1 MKAKLIGVLVAVAA
15 LFIGAVL
22 WRTDSFVYG
31 DRMSWVEA
39 QTRTQVGA
47 MNQAL
52 GAELKSLQRVVV
64 SFTPDSFQKDRINW
78 GSLAPYYAAASFVVN
93 GNKLDPQVV
102 VVKENSKAATWD
114 QAFLRSALADLDGK
128 TPEMRFYIK
137 PFQDTKQGKHV
148 ALIFLEAGRAYA
160 LMGSGELFQSLIDT
174 QKGSLN
180 SFSIV
185 TTKGLTVGH
194 STPEYMGTVMRDD
207 PVFRDAQK
215 SGSSHGSN
223 TYALKTGEM
232 YGMYELVPR
241 SNLFILSSASLKGTM
256 QGRTGLWW
264 QFLLLGAGL
273 ILVALAAILWV
284 VTPAEKQIDELGQQ
298 LKLLQ
303 LKTSAAVPVAVP
315 TATVQTSAAKVVLPD
330 PEQMHK
336 EKVQASMRVASALA
350 HEMRGPLAS
359 ILGYSQMIL
368 AKSPESDI
376 VQSTESILR
385 ETRAAR
391 SVLDKLL
398 GYAGEEIQEKN
409 SMKVEGPLVKALKE
423 MESLFAD
430 KGVKITK
437 QIQETASLE
446 LHVDAIIRALKNI
459 LLNSVEAMERMAN
472 KEITVELFEDA
483 EGVHLNIQDTGE
495 GIEPQNAE
503 KIFDPFYTTRSFQHH
518 MGLGLSV
525 AFGIL
530 KEHNADIKV
539 ESQRG
544 QGTKVS
550 VLFKPAVKTA
560 SVLKA
565 PVEAS
570 PMIVEEH
577 VEIQSEPLVE
587 SVNQSVAPAS
597 PLDINIDA
605 MLDLPELAEAAPAS
619 KDVAEVAAVVAEQ
632 KAPTPASKVEPS
644 SVPRSAVG
652 DDDLIF
658 IDDFLEGQNKAL
670 TNEMAAPSEAAESS
684 ETVVLSPEASVTGAV
699 TSEELETMTDG
710 PVSAGFIVPPQQVA
724 ARKKSKLDSYQVD
737 IRRPGK
743 RI

>member
-1 MKAKLIGVLVAVAA
+1 MKEKLIGVLVAVAA

-47 MNQAL
+47 MNQSL
-52 GAELKSLQRVVV
+52 GAELKSLQRVVA
-64 SFTPDSFQKDRINW
+64 SFSSDSFQKERMNW
-78 GSLAPYYAAASFVVN
+78 VSLAPYYAAASFMVS

-102 VVKENSKAATWD
+102 LVKENSKAASWD
-114 QAFLRSALADLDGK
+114 REFVRSVLADLEGK

-137 PFQDTKQGKHV
+137 PFQDTKKGKHV

-160 LMGSGELFQSLIDT
+160 LMGSGELFQSLIDA

-185 TTKGLTVGH
+185 TTKGLAVGH
-194 STPEYMGTVMRDD
+194 STSEYMGTLMRDD
-207 PVFRDAQK
+207 LVFKDAQK
-215 SGSSHGSN
+215 SGASHGSN
-223 TYALKTGEM
+223 TYSRKAGEL

-241 SNLFILSSASLKGTM
+241 SNLLILSSAPLKDTM
-256 QGRTGLWW
+256 KGRSGLWW

-284 VTPAEKQIDELGQQ
+284 VAPAEKQIEDLSQALEA
-298 LKLLQ
+298 LQ
-303 LKTSAAVPVAVP
+303 SKTSTAVP
-315 TATVQTSAAKVVLPD
+315 TPSSTATIQTSTAKVVLPD
-330 PEQMHK
+330 LEQVHK
-336 EKVQASMRVASALA
+336 EKVEASMRVASALA

-368 AKSPESDI
+368 ANNPEADI
-376 VQSTESILR
+376 VQSTDSILR

-409 SMKVEGPLVKALKE
+409 LIKLEGPLVKALKE
-423 MESLFAD
+423 MEPLLID
-430 KGVKITK
+430 KGVKVIRH
-437 QIQETASLE
+437 IQETASLE

-459 LLNSVEAMERMAN
+459 LQNSVEAMERMEN
-472 KEITVELFEDA
+472 KEIVVELFEDTD
-483 EGVHLNIQDTGE
+483 GVHLNIRDSGE
-495 GIEPQNAE
+495 GIESHNAE
-503 KIFDPFYTTRSFQHH
+503 KIFDPFFTTRSFQHH

-530 KEHNADIKV
+530 KEHSADIKV

-550 VLFKPAVKTA
+550 ILFKREIKIAT
-560 SVLKA
+560 VLKA
-565 PVEAS
+565 PMEAK
-570 PMIVEEH
+570 PMIIEEPANHHPETINVPTVEEI
-577 VEIQSEPLVE
+577 VEPAVAASVEPA
-587 SVNQSVAPAS
+587 VAAS
-597 PLDINIDA
+597 PLDVNIDA
-605 MLDLPELAEAAPAS
+605 MLDFPEHIEPAIAETDLVDADKITQSDEQSNHDVPSEATPMAAI
-619 KDVAEVAAVVAEQ
+619 
-632 KAPTPASKVEPS
+632 VES
-644 SVPRSAVG
+644 ELGS
-652 DDDLIF
+652 
-658 IDDFLEGQNKAL
+658 IDDFLDNKNQPVTTQSA
-670 TNEMAAPSEAAESS
+670 SS
-684 ETVVLSPEASVTGAV
+684 EDAAQDLGQVT
-699 TSEELETMTDG
+699 TEELETMTDG
-710 PVSAGFIVPPQQVA
+710 RVSVGFVVPPHQVVSQKA
-724 ARKKSKLDSYQVD
+724 SKLDSYRVE

>member
-1 MKAKLIGVLVAVAA
+1 
-15 LFIGAVL
+15 
-22 WRTDSFVYG
+22 
-31 DRMSWVEA
+31 MSWVEA

-64 SFTPDSFQKDRINW
+64 SFTPDSFQKGRINW

-241 SNLFILSSASLKGTM
+241 SNLLILSSASLKGTM

-459 LLNSVEAMERMAN
+459 LQNSVEAMERMAN

-724 ARKKSKLDSYQVD
+724 ARKQSKLDSYQVD

>member
-52 GAELKSLQRVVV
+52 VAELKSLQRVVA
-64 SFTPDSFQKDRINW
+64 SFTPESFQKDRINW
-78 GSLAPYYAAASFVVN
+78 TSLAPYYAAASFVVN

-102 VVKENSKAATWD
+102 VAKENSKAATWD
-114 QAFLRSALADLDGK
+114 REFLRRALVDLDGK
-128 TPEMRFYIK
+128 TSEMRFYIK
-137 PFQDTKQGKHV
+137 PFQDMKKGKHV

-160 LMGSGELFQSLIDT
+160 LVGAGEIFQSLIDA

-185 TTKGLTVGH
+185 TTKGLAVGH
-194 STPEYMGTVMRDD
+194 STPEYMGTLMKDD
-207 PVFRDAQK
+207 PIFREAQK

-223 TYALKTGEM
+223 TYARKAGEL

-241 SNLFILSSASLKGTM
+241 SNLLILSSASLKQTM
-256 QGRTGLWW
+256 QGRSGLWW

-284 VTPAEKQIDELGQQ
+284 VTPAEKQIEDLSQQ
-298 LKLLQ
+298 LKGLQ
-303 LKTSAAVPVAVP
+303 IKPPAPGPVS
-315 TATVQTSAAKVVLPD
+315 TASVQASAAKVVLPD

-350 HEMRGPLAS
+350 HELRGPLAS

-368 AKSPESDI
+368 AKSPETDI
-376 VQSTESILR
+376 VQSTDSILR

-398 GYAGEEIQEKN
+398 GFAGEEIQEKN

-423 MESLFAD
+423 MEPLFTD

-437 QIQETASLE
+437 HIQETASLD

-459 LLNSVEAMERMAN
+459 LQNSVEAMERMAN
-472 KEITVELFEDA
+472 KEITLELFEDA

-495 GIEPQNAE
+495 GIEAQNAE
-503 KIFDPFYTTRSFQHH
+503 KIFDPFFTTRSFQHH

-544 QGTKVS
+544 QGTKVFI
-550 VLFKPAVKTA
+550 VFKTAVKTA
-560 SVLKA
+560 TVLKA
-565 PVEAS
+565 PVEVP
-570 PMIVEEH
+570 PMIMEELVET
-577 VEIQSEPLVE
+577 QSEPLVE
-587 SVNQSVAPAS
+587 PIIQPTAATS

-605 MLDLPELAEAAPAS
+605 MLDLPELVEAAPVPDNSVDVA
-619 KDVAEVAAVVAEQ
+619 DVAEAEKSLNPESPTESLPLVVN
-632 KAPTPASKVEPS
+632 
-644 SVPRSAVG
+644 G
-652 DDDLIF
+652 DEELVFMDDLL
-658 IDDFLEGQNKAL
+658 DGQNKAV
-670 TNEMAAPSEAAESS
+670 TNDTPMPNQ
-684 ETVVLSPEASVTGAV
+684 EASFEGNV
-699 TSEELETMTDG
+699 TSEELEAMTDG
-710 PVSAGFIVPPQQVA
+710 PVSAGFIVPPQQMVEQK
-724 ARKKSKLDSYQVD
+724 RSKLDSYHVD